1 MKSLRLT
8 LRYEPEIQHPMH
20 RFIGESDA
28 IEREWLV
35 TWNMGVEEGITYAL
49 FYVVGE
55 REPYENALSGVE
67 TNEGYDITPVH
78 DDAFYATVRERDTE
92 QFRRFRAAFEQPTLM
107 VVPPL
112 AYRPHGIMAFDVV
125 GEPAALEGVLDE
137 LPAGITAEVREIGEY
152 DTRPGTP
159 GADLTARQREALA
172 AARRVGYYEVPREGS
187 VADVA
192 RELDCAPSTAS
203 NHLRKAETRLVEQE
217 FG

>member
-8 LRYEPEIQHPMH
+8 LRYAPEVQHPMH
-20 RFIGESDA
+20 RFMTESTA
-28 IEREWLV
+28 VEREWLV

-78 DDAFYATVRERDTE
+78 DGAFYATVRERDTE
-92 QFRRFRAAFEQPTLM
+92 RFRRFRAAFEQPSLM

-112 AYRPHGIMAFDVV
+112 AYRPNGVMAFDVV
-125 GEPAALEGVLDE
+125 GEPTALEAVLDG
-137 LPAGITAEVREIGEY
+137 LPAGITAEVHEVGEY
-152 DTRPGTP
+152 DARPGTP
-159 GADLTARQREALA
+159 GAALTDRQREALA
-172 AARRVGYYEVPREGS
+172 AARRVGYYEVPRTGS

-192 RELDCAPSTAS
+192 AELRCAPSTAS
-203 NHLRKAETRLVEQE
+203 NHLRKAEARLVERA
-217 FG
+217 FD